1 MRMTESQLR
10 KTIRKTLV
18 EATNSRS
25 IRDEIEAEL
34 DALEAE
40 DEGRFEAGDYA
51 SAAEAHRDDLEDMA
65 QIAYGNEEYTLDD
78 IVNTQVLNTKSAAGA
93 KAWIDG
99 TLDQIKR
106 YLVDDEFAETV
117 MDIRDSNYIFQE
129 FQDARDKAIKFWSK
143 IATVQTGSDVSTL
156 PEFSDQQFMNEFLFD
171 FWMLATF
178 VKPII
183 RQMDKG
189 KTASEASTSAMQ
201 RWKYMTEPNRI
212 KDFIKNVITP
222 SFTFLTRD
230 TSIMG

>member
-1 MRMTESQLR
+1 MRMTETQLR

-18 EATNSRS
+18 EATGSRS

-34 DALEAE
+34 DALETE
-40 DEGRFEAGDYA
+40 DEDRYEDEDYA
-51 SAAEAHRDDLEDMA
+51 AAAEAHRDDLEDMA

-106 YLVDDEFAETV
+106 YLTDDEFAEVV
-117 MDIRDSNYIFQE
+117 MDIRDSNYIFHQFQE
-129 FQDARDKAIKFWSK
+129 ARDKAIGFWSQ
-143 IATVQTGSDVSTL
+143 IASTQTGHDVSTL

-189 KTASEASTSAMQ
+189 KTAEEAASSAMQ
-201 RWKYMTEPNRI
+201 RWKYMTEPNRV
-212 KDFIKNVITP
+212 KDFVKNVITP

-230 TSIMG
+230 TSVMG